1 VTPRRSALLFA
12 ATIAAA
18 FGLHGYAQ
26 GRGGQAP
33 PLAPPINQSLDPLL
47 KNFRFRSIGPANI
60 GG

>member
-1 VTPRRSALLFA
+1 LSLNRCETSIQKLPH
-12 ATIAAA
+12 A
-18 FGLHGYAQ
+18 FVRTAVAQ